1 MTLRIDRIPNRNYRP
16 TILLREHRREG
27 QRIVKKTLCN
37 LTAVQP
43 TLVAG
48 IEILLAGG
56 IALDS
61 PAGAFRI
68 VRTLP
73 HGAAAAVLGCLKQ
86 LGLERILGRSKTRN
100 RQIAVGA
107 LAARLLNPDSKLAT
121 ARRLSPDTADSSLGA
136 MLQLGAVSGNEVL
149 AMLKWLSERQKHIQ
163 GSLARRHLKR
173 GTLMLYDV
181 TSSYVEGR
189 CNALADYGYN
199 RDRKKD
205 KMQLVYGLLCSA
217 EGCPVAIEVFRG
229 NTSDAATLAPQIAT
243 LKKRFDIEHIALAGD
258 RGLINAR
265 IRSHLHD
272 CGLDWI
278 SALKAPDIRKLC
290 AQSQQRPSA
299 LDPAQLADD
308 QVAEI
313 ISDDFPGE
321 RLMVCLNPRRREDRR
336 RNREQLLD
344 ATESALSD
352 IAATV
357 SRKGATLHSPTDI
370 ARRVQQQIGKWKMTK
385 HFDIQI
391 AERSL
396 TWQRC
401 QSRID
406 AESRLDG
413 IYVIRTSLDAT
424 VIGSLQAVE
433 SYKSLY
439 QVERA
444 FRCLKTDLDLRPVYV
459 YSETSVRGHALLC
472 MLAYYVEWHLRRQ
485 LAPLLFEDHDRSQ
498 ARTKRTS
505 PVEKAQVSERAKR
518 KADRKK
524 TDDGYTVSSFRSL
537 LECLSACSLVEI
549 APKSHPQ
556 HTFIL
561 CAEPTPIQNKAFQLL
576 KLNPRELVP
585 MKLTA

>member
-1 MTLRIDRIPNRNYRP
+1 M
-16 TILLREHRREG
+16 
-27 QRIVKKTLCN
+27 
-37 LTAVQP
+37 
-43 TLVAG
+43 
-48 IEILLAGG
+48 
-56 IALDS
+56 
-61 PAGAFRI
+61 
-68 VRTLP
+68 
-73 HGAAAAVLGCLKQ
+73 
-86 LGLERILGRSKTRN
+86 
-100 RQIAVGA
+100 
-107 LAARLLNPDSKLAT
+107 
-121 ARRLSPDTADSSLGA
+121 
-136 MLQLGAVSGNEVL
+136 
-149 AMLKWLSERQKHIQ
+149 
-163 GSLARRHLKR
+163 
-173 GTLMLYDV
+173 
-181 TSSYVEGR
+181 
-189 CNALADYGYN
+189 
-199 RDRKKD
+199 
-205 KMQLVYGLLCSA
+205 
-217 EGCPVAIEVFRG
+217 
-229 NTSDAATLAPQIAT
+229 APQIAI

-290 AQSQQRPSA
+290 THSQQRPPA

-396 TWQRC
+396 TWQRR

-444 FRCLKTDLDLRPVYV
+444 FRYLKN
-459 YSETSVRGHALLC
+459 
-472 MLAYYVEWHLRRQ
+472 
-485 LAPLLFEDHDRSQ
+485 RS
-498 ARTKRTS
+498 
-505 PVEKAQVSERAKR
+505 
-518 KADRKK
+518 
-524 TDDGYTVSSFRSL
+524 
-537 LECLSACSLVEI
+537 
-549 APKSHPQ
+549 
-556 HTFIL
+556 
-561 CAEPTPIQNKAFQLL
+561 
-576 KLNPRELVP
+576 
-585 MKLTA
+585 

>member
-1 MTLRIDRIPNRNYRP
+1 M
-16 TILLREHRREG
+16 
-27 QRIVKKTLCN
+27 
-37 LTAVQP
+37 QP
-43 TLVAG
+43 TVVAG

-86 LGLERILGRSKTRN
+86 LGLERILGRSKARN
-100 RQIAVGA
+100 RQITVGA

-121 ARRLSPDTADSSLGA
+121 ARRLSSDTANSSLGA

-163 GSLARRHLKR
+163 GSLARRHLKH

-199 RDRKKD
+199 RDRKKG

-217 EGCPVAIEVFRG
+217 EGCPVAIKVFRG

-265 IRSHLHD
+265 IRSHLLD
-272 CGLDWI
+272 SGLDWI
-278 SALKAPDIRKLC
+278 SVLKAPDIRKLC
-290 AQSQQRPSA
+290 AHSQPHPPA

-321 RLMVCLNPRRREDRR
+321 RLMVCLNPRRREDRQ

-352 IAATV
+352 IAAAV
-357 SRKGATLHSPTDI
+357 RRKGATLHSPTDI

-396 TWQRC
+396 TWQRH

-413 IYVIRTSLDAT
+413 IYVIRTSLDAAA
-424 VIGSLQAVE
+424 IGSLQAVE
-433 SYKSLY
+433 SYMSLC

-444 FRCLKTDLDLRPVYV
+444 FRCLRTDLDLRPVYV
-459 YSETSVRGHALLC
+459 NSETSVRGHALLC

-498 ARTKRTS
+498 ARTQRTS
-505 PVEKAQVSERAKR
+505 PVEKAQVSEHAKR

-537 LECLSACSLVEI
+537 LECLSACSLVEM
-549 APKSHPQ
+549 APKSHPE

-585 MKLTA
+585 MKLTDRFPATRCRCWLIRPF